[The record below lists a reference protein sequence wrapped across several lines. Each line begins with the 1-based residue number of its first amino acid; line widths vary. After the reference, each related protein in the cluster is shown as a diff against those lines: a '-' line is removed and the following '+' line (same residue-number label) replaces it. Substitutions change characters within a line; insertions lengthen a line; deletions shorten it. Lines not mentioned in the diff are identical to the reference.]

1 MKQNNIQ
8 THLYAIFSMI
18 FWGLSYV
25 WSKIVF
31 EYYSPL
37 TTVFIRLTLSSIVL
51 IGYIFLLNKAQK
63 IQKKDYGLFF
73 LSALFNPFLY
83 FLGESYGLNLVSP
96 TVSAVI
102 IATIPLFTPIIAFIT
117 LRERLTT
124 LNLFGIVVSFFGIIL
139 MLIDPDLTF
148 RASPKGI
155 LYLFGGVLAA
165 LCYTVILK
173 KLTKRYT
180 PLCIITYQNIIGIF
194 YFLPFFLVFHYENF
208 IQVKLNTELF
218 TSLILLAVFASS
230 MSFIFYTVAVRNLG
244 MSKANVYSNLI
255 PVFAAISA
263 YFLVD
268 EFFDF
273 NKIIGM
279 IIVICG
285 VLITQLRKIRIYNK
299 SKKKDLKL

>member
-8 THLYAIFSMI
+8 THLYAVFSML
-18 FWGLSYV
+18 FWGMSYV

-31 EYYSPL
+31 DYYSPL
-37 TTVFIRLTLSSIVL
+37 TTVFLRLVLSSIIL
-51 IGYIFLLNKAQK
+51 TAYILLLNKSQK
-63 IQKKDYGLFF
+63 IQKKDYGLFL

-102 IATIPLFTPIIAFIT
+102 IATIPLFTPVVAYLT
-117 LRERLTT
+117 LKERLTT
-124 LNLFGIVVSFFGIIL
+124 LNLFGILVSFFGIIL
-139 MLIDPDLTF
+139 MLIDPDLSF
-148 RASPKGI
+148 RSSPLGI
-155 LYLFGGVLAA
+155 LYLFGGVMAA
-165 LCYTVILK
+165 LIYTVILK

-194 YFLPFFLVFHYENF
+194 YFLPFFLIIHYQNF
-208 IQVKLNTELF
+208 IQVKLNAELVS
-218 TSLILLAVFASS
+218 SLLLLAVFASS
-230 MSFIFYTVAVRNLG
+230 MAFIFYTVAVRNLG

-263 YFLVD
+263 YFIVD

-285 VLITQLRKIRIYNK
+285 VLLAQLRKIRIYNK
-299 SKKKDLKL
+299 SKQRDLKL

>member
-1 MKQNNIQ
+1 
-8 THLYAIFSMI
+8 MI